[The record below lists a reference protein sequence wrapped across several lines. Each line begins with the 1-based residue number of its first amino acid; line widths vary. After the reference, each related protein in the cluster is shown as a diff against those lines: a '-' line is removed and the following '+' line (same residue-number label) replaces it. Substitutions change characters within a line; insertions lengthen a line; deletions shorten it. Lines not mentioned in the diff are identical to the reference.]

1 LERFDF
7 ELAIILAAVKPVNM
21 KRILQNLSPLLLVA
35 VISACHVSKT
45 VQSVSEK
52 KEPKPNDYWAKK
64 YMHPIYGFNEKLL
77 FKGLNEIK
85 EAKKN
90 PDKIGV
96 DLNGTW
102 AQEGP
107 TNIGGRVDV
116 ITPVHRTSDTIFAGT
131 PNGGIFRTKNGG
143 QTWEPVFDD
152 FSYLAIGAIAV
163 DPSNTQTIYAG
174 TGDRNFGG
182 GSYNGNGLYK
192 STDLGENWTNL
203 GLQQVGIIT
212 SCIVHATQ
220 PNVILVGALG
230 NGFAKTTERG
240 VYRSTDGGATWQH
253 TLFVS
258 DSSGV
263 CEMIADPQNPDV
275 IYAATFN
282 RVNIFGG
289 SITNGPDSKIFK
301 STDAGVTWT
310 QLTTGLPSV
319 PMSRVGISISETNS
333 NKLYA
338 VYVDQNYQI
347 HDVFLSNDA
356 GISWTPLNVTNPSS
370 GLDPDVLGGFGWYFG
385 RIHINPFDDN
395 TIVLPGIEQYA
406 STDGGQ
412 TWVRNVPEWFTY
424 EVHADKHALHYID
437 STTMVIGTDGG
448 MYKTTDAGQNWSV
461 FGELP
466 ITQFYRITAKT
477 FADGVYAG
485 GAQDNGTCAGN
496 SQTTWSRDFGGDG
509 FTPNYIDVNEGKV
522 VFETQRGGIHWISNN
537 EGYVDLSIENSLGAV
552 PLNWDTPYFVKET
565 GELVA
570 GTNKLVVMFSPPFD
584 QWSEMSADL
593 TRIAMGAT
601 TSPSYHTI
609 TELNS
614 NPFSGNDVLVG
625 TSDGLVWKG
634 NFTNGS
640 MTNVTANLPEY
651 YVSSVRYSK
660 KVNGKLYVAMTG
672 YYNNFSQALVFK
684 SENGGQSWTSIAS
697 NLPAIGVNSLITYM
711 VAGNEVLFLGTDG
724 GVYYSE
730 NDGQTWN
737 IVGTNFPISAVN
749 DLDIDEVNNKLLAGT
764 YGRSMWSYD
773 LNWYIGLNEAKLAEV
788 TIYPNPV
795 TDKLWL
801 DTPAAFVKIIS
812 TDGRIV
818 WSQNNYV
825 EKQEIEVHSL
835 KAGVYII
842 RTDKG
847 ASRFVKN

>member
-1 LERFDF
+1 
-7 ELAIILAAVKPVNM
+7 M
-21 KRILQNLSPLLLVA
+21 KRIVNKLSTLLFVA

-45 VQSVSEK
+45 VPSLSAK
-52 KEPKPNDYWAKK
+52 KEPKPNDYWVKK
-64 YMHPIYGFNEKLL
+64 YTHPVYGFNEKLL
-77 FKGLNEIK
+77 FKGLKEIA
-85 EAKKN
+85 EAKKDS
-90 PDKIGV
+90 DKIGV

-102 AQEGP
+102 QQEGP

-116 ITPVHRTSDTIFAGT
+116 ITPLHRTSDTIFAGT
-131 PNGGIFRTKNGG
+131 SNGGIFRTKNGG

-163 DPSNTQTIYAG
+163 DPSNTQIIYAG

-192 STDLGENWTNL
+192 STDMGDSWTNI
-203 GLQQVGIIT
+203 GLTQVGIV
-212 SCIVHATQ
+212 SACVVHPVQ
-220 PNVILVGALG
+220 PNVIVVGAMG
-230 NGFAKTTERG
+230 DGFAKTTERG
-240 VYRSTDGGATWQH
+240 IYRSTDGGSTWQN
-253 TLFVS
+253 TLFIS

-263 CEMIADPQNPDV
+263 TELIADPQNPNV
-275 IYAATFN
+275 MYATSFN
-282 RVNIFGG
+282 RVNIFGN
-289 SITNGPDSKIFK
+289 SISDGPDSKIFK
-301 STDAGVTWT
+301 SIDAGATWT
-310 QLTTGLPSV
+310 QLTTGLPTE
-319 PMSRVGISISETNS
+319 PLSRVGITISETNS

-338 VYVDQNYQI
+338 VYVGLDYLM
-347 HDVFLSNDA
+347 HDVYVSNDA
-356 GISWTPLNVTNPSS
+356 GLSWTALNVNDASS
-370 GLDPDVLGGFGWYFG
+370 GLDLSLFGGFGWYFG

-395 TIVLPGIEQYA
+395 TIVLPGVEQYA

-437 STTMVIGTDGG
+437 ATTMIIGTDGG
-448 MYKTTDAGQNWSV
+448 MYKTTDSGQNWTAL
-461 FGELP
+461 GELP

-477 FADGVYAG
+477 FSDGVYAG

-496 SQTTWSRDFGGDG
+496 SQMDWTRDFGGDG
-509 FTPNYIDVNEGKV
+509 FTPYYLDVNEGKA
-522 VFETQRGGIHWISNN
+522 VFETQRAGIYWVSDID
-537 EGYVDLSIENSLGAV
+537 GYVDISIGNSLGAV
-552 PLNWDTPYFVKET
+552 PTNWDTPYLVEES
-565 GELVA
+565 GEMIA
-570 GTNKLVVMFSPPFD
+570 GTNKLVVMFSPPYD
-584 QWSEMSADL
+584 QWIEMSPDL

-601 TSPSYHTI
+601 TSPGYHTI
-609 TELNS
+609 TELHSNS
-614 NPFSGNDVLVG
+614 FPGNDVLVG

-634 NFTNGS
+634 DYTNGN
-640 MTNVTANLPEY
+640 MTNITANLPEH
-651 YVSSVRYSK
+651 YVSSVRFSK

-672 YYNNFSQALVFK
+672 YYNNFNQALVFK

-697 NLPAIGVNSLITYM
+697 NLPAIGINSLITYM
-711 VAGNEVLFLGTDG
+711 IAGNEVLFLGTDG

-737 IVGTNFPISAVN
+737 IVGSNFPISAVT
-749 DLDIDEVNNKLLAGT
+749 DLDIDEVNNKLVAGT

-773 LNWYIGLNEAKLAEV
+773 LNWYIGLNEAKLTEL

-801 DTPAAFVKIIS
+801 DVSAEFVKIIA

-835 KAGVYII
+835 KAGAYII
-842 RTDKG
+842 RTDRG
-847 ASRFVKN
+847 ACRFVKN